1 MLVERLTRADKTEA
15 VEVLA
20 SAFEDYPVMRFVLR
34 DAGEAYPSH
43 LRALVGFF
51 CELRFTRGYPI
62 LGVRDDGRLAAVAG
76 INEPEP
82 DPWPPALRQRH
93 DELAELVGRDAVRRL
108 DAFEQASSRHEPA
121 EPHYYLGIIGVR
133 PDAQGRGHARALIE
147 ELRRMSDAHARST
160 GISLSTERAENLP
173 FYRHLGFEVIGE
185 SEVENL
191 RTWCLFRTSARGGD
205 DSSRPIADKPAH

>member
-15 VEVLA
+15 VDVLA

-62 LGVRDDGRLAAVAG
+62 LGVRNDGRLAAVAG

-108 DAFEQASSRHEPA
+108 DAFEDISSRHEPV
-121 EPHYYLGIIGVR
+121 EPHYYLGILGVR
-133 PDAQGRGHARALIE
+133 PDGQKRGYARALVE
-147 ELRRMSDAHARST
+147 ELRRMSEQHGRST
-160 GISLSTERAENLP
+160 GIALTTERAENLP
-173 FYRHLGFEVIGE
+173 FYEHLGFEVIGE
-185 SEVENL
+185 GQIEDVH
-191 RTWCLFRTSARGGD
+191 TWCLFWTNVRGG
-205 DSSRPIADKPAH
+205 